1 MNLLEPR
8 ETFEI
13 SCVIVDSFPKLVL
26 ASASPRRRVLLEELG
41 VSFEVC
47 VADVI
52 ELDAVQVSDPRDMV
66 IRNARLKADWVAK
79 KYPKSFVLGADT
91 TVFLDEAILNK
102 PVDMQE
108 AREMLRFLSGR
119 THTVFTGISFVN
131 RELNSSETVKVNSEV
146 TFKVLDEEMITHYHS
161 LINPLDKAGGYA
173 IQDGGER
180 IVDSYEG
187 SLSNII
193 GLPLEET
200 KEIFMRH
207 RML

>member
-1 MNLLEPR
+1 
-8 ETFEI
+8 
-13 SCVIVDSFPKLVL
+13 
-26 ASASPRRRVLLEELG
+26 
-41 VSFEVC
+41 
-47 VADVI
+47 
-52 ELDAVQVSDPRDMV
+52 MV

-131 RELNSSETVKVNSEV
+131 RELNISETVKVNSEV

-173 IQDGGER
+173 IQDGGDR